1 MFFNS
6 RLRAIGAAVALC
18 VGAPGLLAQTAVAP
32 DLIPVLLPA
41 PAVATAA
48 APNLGAPSAAQPLS
62 WAQALDAAWARSAES
77 AAAAA
82 AAQSAGAE
90 QAAARSWLPGA
101 PVLELGWRTDQFN
114 RNAGARESE
123 IGVALPLWLPGQR
136 VASLHQAEAAA
147 AVAQAGASAQRL
159 QLAQALLEAAAAVQ
173 QQRLELAQRTVD
185 ADALRLLAADMQ
197 RLLAA
202 GERARTDAL
211 AAQAELLQAQALLQ
225 QARSELQSAE
235 LRWQS
240 LTGLS
245 AIPALQTLRAQTA
258 SGAATVE
265 SAARTGAPVS
275 AVAAAAAA
283 SEPAALAQHPLLLE
297 AAARSQWAQR
307 QLALV
312 ERSRRAAPEL
322 QTRWVQQVEA
332 RGAAATQSLGLT
344 LRIPLHSP
352 AQHNPQLL
360 AAQGAYA
367 QAQARQ
373 QELERQLQAQWVQQ
387 HAALAGLT
395 PQIVHASD
403 RAGQL
408 RERAALIEKSFRS
421 GETALADWLRTRA
434 AATEAEATLQT
445 LHLQQ
450 QIAQARLQLSF
461 GILP

>member
-1 MFFNS
+1 MFFSS

-18 VGAPGLLAQTAVAP
+18 VGAPGLWAQTAAAPHFTPNPLTASAVAP
-32 DLIPVLLPA
+32 
-41 PAVATAA
+41 AA

-62 WAQALDAAWARSAES
+62 WAQALDATWARSAES

-159 QLAQALLEAAAAVQ
+159 QLAQAMLEAAAAVQ

-185 ADALRLLAADMQ
+185 ADALRLLAADVQ

-202 GERARTDAL
+202 GERARTDWL
-211 AAQAELLQAQALLQ
+211 AAQAELLQAQALQQ

-245 AIPALQTLRAQTA
+245 AVPTLEALLALPA
-258 SGAATVE
+258 
-265 SAARTGAPVS
+265 P
-275 AVAAAAAA
+275 
-283 SEPAALAQHPLLLE
+283 PAALAQHPLLRE
-297 AAARSQWAQR
+297 AAERSQWAQR

-387 HAALAGLT
+387 HAALAGLA

-434 AATEAEATLQT
+434 AATEAASALQT

-450 QIAQARLQLSF
+450 QIAQARLQLLF
-461 GILP
+461 GNLP

>member
-1 MFFNS
+1 MFFPS

-18 VGAPGLLAQTAVAP
+18 VGAPGLWAQ
-32 DLIPVLLPA
+32 
-41 PAVATAA
+41 TAA
-48 APNLGAPSAAQPLS
+48 APVLAQNPLTASVVAPAAAPNPAAPSAAQPPS

-77 AAAAA
+77 AAAVA

-90 QAAARSWLPGA
+90 QAAARAWLPGA
-101 PVLELGWRTDQFN
+101 PVLEVGWRTDQFN

-123 IGVALPLWLPGQR
+123 LGVALPLWLPGQR
-136 VASLHQAEAAA
+136 LASAQQAEAAA

-159 QLAQALLEAAAAVQ
+159 QLAHALLEAAAAVQ
-173 QQRLELAQRTVD
+173 QQQLAL
-185 ADALRLLAADMQ
+185 ALRTAEVEALRQLAADMQ

-202 GERARTDAL
+202 GERARTDSL

-235 LRWQS
+235 LQWHS

-245 AIPALQTLRAQTA
+245 AIPPLEALQAQAA
-258 SGAATVE
+258 SGADPT
-265 SAARTGAPVS
+265 TT
-275 AVAAAAAA
+275 
-283 SEPAALAQHPLLLE
+283 LAQHPLLLE

-322 QTRWVQQVEA
+322 QTRWVQQTEA

-352 AQHNPQLL
+352 AQYTPQLL

-373 QELERQLQAQWVQQ
+373 QELERQLQAQWAQQ
-387 HAALAGLT
+387 HAALAGLQ
-395 PQIVHASD
+395 PQIAHAAE

-408 RERAALIEKSFRS
+408 SERAALIEKSFRS

-434 AATEAEATLQT
+434 AAAEAESALQA
-445 LHLQQ
+445 LRLQQ
-450 QIAQARLQLSF
+450 QIAQARLQLSL
-461 GILP
+461 GNLP